1 MKRSLGI
8 WGAIAISASLITGCG
23 DNTDQNDVSSAMVD
37 SVVLPSYSRLSNASQ
52 DLNQALQNLVNN
64 PTQSTFDKAKISWR
78 SARKT
83 WEVTETWAYGPAE
96 TLDFDPNLDDWPV
109 STNELAATL
118 DSKSNFTAKTL
129 QNLDTT
135 SRGFHGIEYV
145 LFGRNNNLVED
156 LSSNELAYLKSAGE
170 DLENNAD
177 GLLQAWS
184 GSEGFGST
192 VVKADP
198 RSAIADILAGMEGCL
213 AEVADGKLGGAF
225 DTNDSGELESTFSGN
240 TGTDIVF
247 NIKGVKTAWEKSKLK
262 EYASSKNNE
271 LSSTLSNQIDESLKL
286 ANKLPAAL
294 NDQLTNESTK
304 ETVDKL
310 RTVLTSA
317 AETTVSLASEL

>member
-247 NIKGVKTAWEKSKLK
+247 NIKGVKTAWEKSKFK

-317 AETTVSLASEL
+317 AETAVSLASEL

>member
-213 AEVADGKLGGAF
+213 AEVADGKLGCAF

-317 AETTVSLASEL
+317 AETAVSLASEL

>member
-118 DSKSNFTAKTL
+118 DSKSDFTEKTL

-177 GLLQAWS
+177 GLLEAWS

-317 AETTVSLASEL
+317 AETAVSLASEL